1 MKRRTFVAGLAATA
15 GFPRAVLARASA
27 AIPEIVLFYVG
38 PTASAEAR
46 AKLVRDTL
54 SAEGLVEG
62 KSFVLS
68 MSVASDNGQ
77 LLELAKGLL
86 RPAVRAILA
95 VGPVALRA
103 ARTVTATIP
112 IVALDLET
120 DPVKAGF
127 AESLS
132 HPGGNVTGLFFDFPE
147 FSGKLLALLQEATPD
162 LSRVAALWDPT
173 SGLVQIEAAA
183 AAAAARG
190 LQLQTLKV
198 DDLGK
203 LPEAFAATDTQQA
216 QGLIVLSSPL
226 FSAISGI
233 RQIAE
238 QAALHRLPGISLF
251 PEFAR
256 SGGLMG
262 YGPSLDDLYPR
273 PAAMIAKILRGEK
286 PGDLPLERPSRYR
299 FVVNL
304 KAAKALGLELSPSL
318 VARADEVIE

>member
-1 MKRRTFVAGLAATA
+1 M
-15 GFPRAVLARASA
+15 
-27 AIPEIVLFYVG
+27 
-38 PTASAEAR
+38 
-46 AKLVRDTL
+46 
-54 SAEGLVEG
+54 
-62 KSFVLS
+62 
-68 MSVASDNGQ
+68 
-77 LLELAKGLL
+77 
-86 RPAVRAILA
+86 RPGVRAILA

-127 AESLS
+127 AESIS

-147 FSGKLLALLQEATPD
+147 FSGKLLGLLQEARPGY
-162 LSRVAALWDPT
+162 LVSPHSGIRRVDRCKSSAAT
-173 SGLVQIEAAA
+173 
-183 AAAAARG
+183 ARG

-203 LPEAFAATDTQQA
+203 LPEAFGATDAQQA

-233 RQIAE
+233 RQVAE
-238 QAALHRLPGISLF
+238 QAALHRLPGITLF
-251 PEFAR
+251 PEFAKT
-256 SGGLMG
+256 GELMG

-286 PGDLPLERPSRYR
+286 PGDMPLERPSRYR

>member
-1 MKRRTFVAGLAATA
+1 MKRRSFVAGLMAAA
-15 GFPRAVLARASA
+15 CLPRAVLAQASA
-27 AIPEIVLFYVG
+27 VPEIVLFYAG

-46 AKLVRDTL
+46 AKLIRETL
-54 SAEGLVEG
+54 GAEGLVEG
-62 KSFVLS
+62 KMFVLT
-68 MSVASDNGQ
+68 MSVASDNEQ
-77 LLELAKGLL
+77 LSKLAKDLA
-86 RPAVRAILA
+86 RPGVRAILA
-95 VGPVALRA
+95 VGPLALRA
-103 ARTVTATIP
+103 ARTVTDTIP

-120 DPVKAGF
+120 DPVRAGF

-132 HPGGNVTGLFFDFPE
+132 HPAGNVTGLFFDFPE
-147 FSGKLLALLQEATPD
+147 FSGKLLALLQEARPG

-173 SGLVQIEAAA
+173 SGLVQIEAAV

-190 LQLQTLKV
+190 LQLQTVKV

-203 LPEAFAATDTQQA
+203 LREAFTAMDVQEA

-233 RQIAE
+233 RQVAE
-238 QAALHRLPGISLF
+238 QAASHRLPGITLF
-251 PEFAR
+251 PEFAKA
-256 SGGLMG
+256 GGLMG
-262 YGPSLDDLYPR
+262 YGPSLDDLYQR
-273 PAAMIAKILRGEK
+273 PAVMIAKILRGEK

-304 KAAKALGLELSPSL
+304 NAAKALGLELPPSL